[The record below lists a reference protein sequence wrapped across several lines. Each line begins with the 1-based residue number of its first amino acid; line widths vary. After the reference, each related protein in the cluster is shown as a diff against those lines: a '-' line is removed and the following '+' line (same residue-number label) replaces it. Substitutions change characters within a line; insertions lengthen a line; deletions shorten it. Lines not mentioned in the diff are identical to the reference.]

1 MNVYL
6 SQFCID
12 TPEESAREFLY
23 FPYSVGVIWSYALT
37 KPKIRQNMQLKE
49 FLIKKGNIQDVTEGL
64 DNPAIFGFNSVV
76 WNHEYNLKLAKS
88 IKELE
93 ISI

>member
-37 KPKIRQNMQLKE
+37 KPKIRQNMKLKE
-49 FLIKKGNIQDVTEGL
+49 FLIKKENIG
-64 DNPAIFGFNSVV
+64 
-76 WNHEYNLKLAKS
+76 
-88 IKELE
+88 
-93 ISI
+93 